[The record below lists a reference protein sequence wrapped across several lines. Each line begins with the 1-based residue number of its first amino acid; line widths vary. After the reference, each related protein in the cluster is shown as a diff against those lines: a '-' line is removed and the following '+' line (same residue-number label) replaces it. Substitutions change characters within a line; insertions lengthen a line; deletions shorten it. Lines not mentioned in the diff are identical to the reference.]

1 MNKARHDYISPQ
13 IYTINHHYIS
23 PPIYTIDHHYINP
36 QIYVISHDEIN
47 PPTDKTRH
55 DENGLC
61 AYNLSCLKQVDTYIK
76 LVMVQSTPTATPSHD
91 LKVLSHEFFKFILRL

>member
-1 MNKARHDYISPQ
+1 MNKASHDYISPQ

-61 AYNLSCLKQVDTYIK
+61 AYNLSCLKQAAIHK
-76 LVMVQSTPTATPSHD
+76 ISHGSINS
-91 LKVLSHEFFKFILRL
+91 LSNTKP